1 MNTPKS
7 LSMPPVPA
15 WIAFMPPAFV
25 LLWSTGFIGAKF
37 SLPYA
42 EPFTLLSL
50 RFAIAASTLTLFS
63 LYIRAPWP
71 NSFAQI
77 RDAVIVGVLL
87 HGTYLGGV
95 FLGISLGTGAGVS
108 AMITGL
114 QPILAATLAIP
125 LMVERISKIQMV
137 GLIVGFIGLVLV
149 VWTGQGAGSWAG
161 VVASLA
167 ALAGITLATLYQ
179 KRFVSGCDLRTSSA
193 VQLIAAFI
201 CVFPLALVLETRNV
215 IWTGEFLIALTWLA
229 LPMSVGTFSLL
240 QIMIRYGAV
249 AKVTSLFYLVPPVV
263 AIESWFLFG
272 EMLNLYQGVGMVFA
286 TCGVALI
293 VTRKKTNEEFSK

>member
-7 LSMPPVPA
+7 LSMLPA
-15 WIAFMPPAFV
+15 SVWIFFMPPAFV

-37 SLPYA
+37 SLPFA

-50 RFAIAASTLTLFS
+50 RFAIAATALTLFS
-63 LYIRAPWP
+63 IYIRIPWP
-71 NSFAQI
+71 NTFSQI

-108 AMITGL
+108 AIITGL
-114 QPILAATLAIP
+114 QPILTAALAIP
-125 LMVERISKIQMV
+125 LMAQRISKIQMV
-137 GLIVGFIGLVLV
+137 GLIIGFIGLVLV

-161 VVASLA
+161 ILA
-167 ALAGITLATLYQ
+167 CLSALMGITLATLYQ
-179 KRFVSGCDLRTSSA
+179 KRFGSGCDLRSSAA
-193 VQLIAAFI
+193 VQLIAAFT
-201 CVFPLALVLETRNV
+201 CVFPLALVFEDRNV
-215 IWTGEFLIALTWLA
+215 IWTGQFLFALTWLA

-240 QIMIRYGAV
+240 QIMIRFGAV

-272 EMLNLYQGVGMVFA
+272 ETLNLYQGVGMVFA

-293 VTRKKTNEEFSK
+293 VTRKKTDQEFSK